1 MKFLEEQETA
11 KKTDNAG
18 PFMGDLPCDNHGYFE
33 ALHGEVRQDHD
44 KYNQFFLDESSADA
58 RHKIGLQKW
67 VK

>member
-1 MKFLEEQETA
+1 
-11 KKTDNAG
+11 
-18 PFMGDLPCDNHGYFE
+18 MGDLPCDNHGYFE